1 MTIAVAERVPGH
13 GGTVYELCLRVD
25 GPVPRDAGGGGG
37 SQRQRRVLGP
47 GPSGQAQNG
56 HPLCREKGDIRANAL
71 NVVVVV
77 VAVGVVVVVVAAAA
91 AEAAV
96 SIL

>member
-1 MTIAVAERVPGH
+1 M
-13 GGTVYELCLRVD
+13 YELCLRVD

-47 GPSGQAQNG
+47 GPSGQAKNG
-56 HPLCREKGDIRANAL
+56 HPLCREKGDLRANAL

-77 VAVGVVVVVVAAAA
+77 VGGVGVGVVVVVVAAAA
-91 AEAAV
+91 AAAAAV

>member
-1 MTIAVAERVPGH
+1 M
-13 GGTVYELCLRVD
+13 YELCLRVD
-25 GPVPRDAGGGGG
+25 GPVPRDAGGGGS

-47 GPSGQAQNG
+47 GPSGQAKNG
-56 HPLCREKGDIRANAL
+56 HPLCREKGDLRANAL

-77 VAVGVVVVVVAAAA
+77 VGGVGVGVVVVVVAAAA
-91 AEAAV
+91 AAAAAV

>member
-1 MTIAVAERVPGH
+1 M
-13 GGTVYELCLRVD
+13 YELCLRVD

-47 GPSGQAQNG
+47 GPSGQAKNG
-56 HPLCREKGDIRANAL
+56 HPLCREKGDLRANAL

-77 VAVGVVVVVVAAAA
+77 VVVGVGVGVVVVVVAAAA
-91 AEAAV
+91 AAAAAV